1 MKSLVLPFDFEGK
14 GVLDLELLVMNK
26 PCFTVTESIPAVNS
40 SYFFKKDS
48 FLIDNSFGEPTS
60 VLDSTISG
68 GPNSSST
75 LSSSHGGGGGGG
87 GYGVDTVGVGV
98 VSDTN
103 PSPVSSNAGGAD
115 SEILPA
121 PSYVETGTTA
131 IDSAAGGWGNVSSA
145 VSPSQ
150 EQSVFRW
157 IVGDIAEDPATR
169 SLNKVFQI
177 GGVGGGGGSTAAEF
191 DCGGGFGVVDQGDQF
206 GPSFMSTVPS
216 FPNII
221 RSSNEKTDLPSN
233 LMYPSAFDSSIELNP
248 PHFNLIN
255 QHHAQPTQSPSL
267 FSHFEQEQIVFGPRA
282 VNGSLGTK
290 LSFSNAKQ
298 QEMLTTSGHQ
308 YSPHHL
314 QLLPHCLPPQRPI
327 GPGPNPKTEHMDE
340 IVHIHHHQQQQQTI
354 IDQLYNV
361 VELVETGNFILA
373 QGILAR
379 LNQFL
384 SPIGKPF
391 NRAAFYC
398 KEALHL
404 LLNTNNNL
412 NINPSAGTFSPS
424 SLVFKIAAYKSFSE
438 ISPLIEFS
446 NFTCNQALLEA
457 FQGSDRIHIVDF
469 DIGLGGQWASL
480 MQELGLING
489 PRPVLKITALV
500 NSISAHD
507 HLELCLVRE
516 NLSQFAGEISVEFEF
531 EVTSIDSFR
540 VPDDE
545 TIGVSLPVGCL
556 ADYNLS
562 PSLVLRFLKQMSPAI
577 VVTVDR
583 GCDRTDL
590 PLADHIIHALRSYS
604 NLLESV
610 DAVNVN
616 SDAVRRI
623 ERFVIQPGI
632 EKIVMGRFR
641 RPEKSQHWRNL
652 FSASGFLPVPFSD
665 FAEWQGECVA
675 KRTPV
680 RGFQVEKRRSSIA
693 LCWQRKEV
701 VSVSVWRC

>member
-1 MKSLVLPFDFEGK
+1 MKSLSLPFDFEGK
-14 GVLDLELLVMNK
+14 GMLNLELLVMSK
-26 PCFTVTESIPAVNS
+26 PCFTVTENVPAVNS
-40 SYFFKKDS
+40 SYCFKKNS
-48 FLIDNSFGEPTS
+48 FLADNSFGEPTS
-60 VLDSTISG
+60 VLNSTISG

-75 LSSSHGGGGGGG
+75 LSSSHGGGGGTSSIDTA
-87 GYGVDTVGVGV
+87 GVDVVV

-103 PSPVSSNAGGAD
+103 PSPVSSNTGGAD

-121 PSYVETGTTA
+121 PSYVGTGTAA
-131 IDSAAGGWGNVSSA
+131 IDSDAGDWGNVLSA

-157 IVGDIAEDPATR
+157 IMGDIVEDLATR
-169 SLNKVFQI
+169 NLNKVHQI
-177 GGVGGGGGSTAAEF
+177 GGNGGGGGSKAAEF
-191 DCGGGFGVVDQGDQF
+191 DFGGGFGVVDQGDQF
-206 GPSFMSTVPS
+206 GPSFISTVPS
-216 FPNII
+216 FPNNNF
-221 RSSNEKTDLPSN
+221 RSSAGKTDLPSN
-233 LMYPSAFDSSIELNP
+233 AMYPSAFDSSLELNP
-248 PHFNLIN
+248 LHFNLIN
-255 QHHAQPTQSPSL
+255 QHHTQPTQNPSL
-267 FSHFEQEQIVFGPRA
+267 FSQEQIVFGPRA
-282 VNGSLGTK
+282 VNGSLGAK

-298 QEMLTTSGHQ
+298 QNMWTTGGHR

-314 QLLPHCLPPQRPI
+314 QILPHCLPPQRPI

-354 IDQLYNV
+354 IDHLYNV
-361 VELVETGNFILA
+361 VELVQIGNFVLA

-379 LNQFL
+379 LNHFL

-404 LLNTNNNL
+404 LLNTNNNVD
-412 NINPSAGTFSPS
+412 INPSGTSSPS
-424 SLVFKIAAYKSFSE
+424 SLIFKIAAYKSFSE

-457 FQGSDRIHIVDF
+457 FQGFDRIHIVDF

-500 NSISAHD
+500 NSLSAHN

-516 NLSQFAGEISVEFEF
+516 NLTQFAGEISVEFEF

-545 TIGVSLPVGCL
+545 TVGVSLPVGCL

-577 VVTVDR
+577 VVTVDK

-590 PLADHIIHALRSYS
+590 PLADHIVHALHSYS

-610 DAVNVN
+610 DAVDVN

-652 FSASGFLPVPFSD
+652 FSGSGFLPVPFSD
-665 FAEWQGECVA
+665 FAEWQCECVA
-675 KRTPV
+675 KRAPV

-693 LCWQRKEV
+693 LCWQRKEI